1 MPEDVRWLD
10 EDEQRT
16 WRAFLEV
23 NRLLMAELDRQLSQD
38 AGLSLAD
45 YEILVRLGDAPERR
59 LRMSELADATLF
71 SRSRLSHAI
80 SRLEGLGWVQ
90 RTACPEDKRGLFAEL
105 TDAGWATLRR
115 AAPGH
120 VRAVRAHLFDQ
131 LTPVQARHLGE
142 IAAAVR
148 DHLLDDGDA

>member
-1 MPEDVRWLD
+1 MRWLD

-16 WRAFLEV
+16 WRRFLDV
-23 NRLLMAELDRQLSQD
+23 NRLLMAALDRQLDQD

-90 RTACPEDKRGLFAEL
+90 RAACPEDKRGLFAEL
-105 TDAGWATLRR
+105 TDAGSATLRS

-120 VRAVRAHLFDQ
+120 VRAVRARLFDQ
-131 LTPVQARHLGE
+131 LTPAQARQLGE
-142 IAAAVR
+142 IAGAVR
-148 DHLLDDGDA
+148 DHLLDDGVA